1 MFTYAQPPQKQE
13 PQKMTQPA
21 STGIPAAMKT
31 QFEHMSGLSLNDVRI
46 HYHSGK
52 PAQLQALAYTQGSD
66 VYVAPGQERHLG
78 HELGHIIQQRLS
90 RVPATARLGSVPLND
105 DPALEA
111 QADHYAHVAA
121 QGGTLPLQPQ
131 QSPDSG
137 AGGGVVQRCGLFDP
151 DLYSFYDSSDEEITF
166 PWHSGPF
173 DPKNYDFARDAEISY
188 KANALIQQEQIKKGR
203 SLSPSEILRITLVK
217 DGRVSDPHTKGISN
231 QAHHIVET
239 SNRYGQQ
246 ILADLE
252 IDPNSSVNGVFLPNK
267 ETDKTRDATTHL
279 GRHAREY
286 TDCVNYSLHTAI
298 ERAEQ
303 MRVRPRQAVINRL
316 CKIRNV
322 LLTKFVPLNK
332 SSDATYGETIHS
344 IFQQNGLFN

>member
-1 MFTYAQPPQKQE
+1 
-13 PQKMTQPA
+13 MTQPA

-121 QGGTLPLQPQ
+121 QGGTLPLQSQ
-131 QSPDSG
+131 QLPDSG
-137 AGGGVVQRCGLFDP
+137 AGGGVVQRCGLFNP
-151 DLYSFYDSSDEEITF
+151 DLYSYYDSSDEGMSF
-166 PWHSGPF
+166 LFKPH
-173 DPKNYDFARDAEISY
+173 NYASAYHAEISY
-188 KANALIQQEQIKKGR
+188 WANALIQQEQIEKGR
-203 SLSPSEILRITLVK
+203 PLSPSEILRITLVE
-217 DGRVSDPHTKGISN
+217 DGQVIDPQENGISN

-239 SNRYGQQ
+239 SNQYGQQ
-246 ILADLE
+246 ILKNLK
-252 IDPNSSVNGVFLPNK
+252 IDPNSSVNGVFLPDI
-267 ETDKTRDATTHL
+267 ETDETGDATTHL

-286 TDCVNYSLHTAI
+286 TECVNYSLDTAI
-298 ERAEQ
+298 QRAAQ
-303 MRVRPRQAVINRL
+303 IRVRKRQAVINRL
-316 CKIRNV
+316 CQIRNV

-332 SSDATYGETIHS
+332 SSDATYGETIYS
-344 IFQQNGLFN
+344 IFQRNGLFI